1 MREIKLRESLL
12 ADDDDRDRVRDTTER
27 ESESLALQASCFAV
41 NFISL
46 SHGAGHKISYPYLHL
61 FSVVFVFRHGC
72 LSAFQ
77 TAASSMQMRPHI

>member
-12 ADDDDRDRVRDTTER
+12 DDDDDDRDRVRDTTER

-61 FSVVFVFRHGC
+61 FLWYLC
-72 LSAFQ
+72 LDMAVYQRFKQ
-77 TAASSMQMRPHI
+77 RRPRCK